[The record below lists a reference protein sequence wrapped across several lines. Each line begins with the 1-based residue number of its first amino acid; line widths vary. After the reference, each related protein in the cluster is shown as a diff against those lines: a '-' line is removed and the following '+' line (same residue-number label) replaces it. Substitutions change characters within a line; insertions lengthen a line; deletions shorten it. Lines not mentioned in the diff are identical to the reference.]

1 MQIVKFLNPEYIGED
16 QFSIYVERKM
26 NRYFI
31 IFILMG
37 ILMTFSFYSEAQTPE
52 EKGLAIAVEADR
64 RDQGFK
70 DYTAD
75 LSMVLKNRYGEES
88 TRYINYS
95 VLEVKED
102 GDKILIIFN
111 RPPDIKGTSVLNYS
125 HKIDN
130 DDQWIYL
137 PALKRVKRI
146 SVANKSGSFVGSE
159 FAYEDIVSQEV
170 EKYTYK
176 WLRNEE
182 YEGQNC
188 FIIERYPVYA
198 NSGYTRQV
206 VWIDQSEYRTLKVN
220 YYDRKNEPL
229 KTLTFKGYR
238 QYLKKYWRPDEM
250 IMINHQTGKS
260 TILIWND
267 YQFRTGLKDSDFDR
281 NSLKRTR

>member
-1 MQIVKFLNPEYIGED
+1 
-16 QFSIYVERKM
+16 M
-26 NRYFI
+26 NRFLK

-37 ILMTFSFYSEAQTPE
+37 LLMTFSFFSEAQTLE
-52 EKGLAIAVEADR
+52 EKGLAIAVETDR

-70 DYTAD
+70 NYTAD
-75 LSMVLKNRYGEES
+75 LSMVLKNRHGEES
-88 TRYINYS
+88 VRYMKYR

-111 RPPDIKGTSVLNYS
+111 RPPDIKGTAVLNYS

-170 EKYTYK
+170 EKYTYR
-176 WLRNEE
+176 WLRDDV
-182 YEGQNC
+182 YDGQLC

-229 KTLTFKGYR
+229 KTLTFKGYK
-238 QYLKKYWRPDEM
+238 QYLKKYWRSDEM
-250 IMINHQTGKS
+250 IMINHQTGKN
-260 TILIWND
+260 TNLIWSN
-267 YQFRTGLKDSDFDR
+267 YRFRAGLKDSDFNR
-281 NSLKRTR
+281 NSLKRAR